1 MFSALQI
8 REGRVKSI
16 SAKAAGE
23 LKQDGW
29 VFLDV
34 RPPPEIEKV
43 RRSLMPQDDPA
54 FLHLSHP
61 CMTLKNPCNAF
72 ELLFYH
78 SLVYMHHSWHFL
90 LHVSLSA
97 GTAHSSR
104 PEQKDHL
111 SYAGSCRRSSG
122 GTNLHP

>member
-1 MFSALQI
+1 MLTISVYSCAQHPEKLLTQWTDRRPPHMQI

-43 RRSLMPQDDPA
+43 CMLSLVSPYLRSLLIV
-54 FLHLSHP
+54 F
-61 CMTLKNPCNAF
+61 CIT
-72 ELLFYH
+72 
-78 SLVYMHHSWHFL
+78 
-90 LHVSLSA
+90 
-97 GTAHSSR
+97 
-104 PEQKDHL
+104 
-111 SYAGSCRRSSG
+111 
-122 GTNLHP
+122 

>member
-1 MFSALQI
+1 MPVQI

-43 RRSLMPQDDPA
+43 CMPCLVLLSPRR
-54 FLHLSHP
+54 
-61 CMTLKNPCNAF
+61 
-72 ELLFYH
+72 LLIVYYTALTPH
-78 SLVYMHHSWHFL
+78 SLPIDATQQSMRASAHIIMHPKGTMPH
-90 LHVSLSA
+90 A
-97 GTAHSSR
+97 G
-104 PEQKDHL
+104 
-111 SYAGSCRRSSG
+111 GSGWS
-122 GTNLHP
+122 H

>member
-1 MFSALQI
+1 MQI

-43 RRSLMPQDDPA
+43 CTP
-54 FLHLSHP
+54 
-61 CMTLKNPCNAF
+61 
-72 ELLFYH
+72 
-78 SLVYMHHSWHFL
+78 SLVPPYL
-90 LHVSLSA
+90 
-97 GTAHSSR
+97 
-104 PEQKDHL
+104 
-111 SYAGSCRRSSG
+111 
-122 GTNLHP
+122 